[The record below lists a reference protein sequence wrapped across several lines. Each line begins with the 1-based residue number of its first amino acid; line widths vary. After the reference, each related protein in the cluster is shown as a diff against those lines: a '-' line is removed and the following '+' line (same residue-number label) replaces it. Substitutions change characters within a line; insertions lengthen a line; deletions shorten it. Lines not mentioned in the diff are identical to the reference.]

1 MDRAERHHV
10 TRGRALVAGVDSSTQ
25 STKIVVC
32 DAGTGQVVRAARAP
46 HPDGT
51 EVHPDRWWEAYEQ
64 ASGDGILDGV
74 SAVSVGGQQHGMV
87 TLDEDDTVVR
97 DALLWNDTRSAGAA
111 RDLTAE
117 LGGAGAWVDAVGLV
131 PVASFTVT
139 KLRWLAEHE
148 PEKAAR
154 VARVLLPHD
163 WLTGRILQQGRG
175 FERWSTDRGD
185 ASGTGYWSAADD
197 GYRLDLLERAFGR
210 VVDVP
215 EVLAPAQPAGRT
227 DDGLLVAAG
236 TGDNMGAA
244 LGLTL
249 HPGDVVVSLG
259 TSGTVFTPHPSA
271 IRDESGAIAGFAD
284 ATGHHL
290 PLMCTLNAARVLT
303 AAAAMIGVD
312 LAELDRLALQASPG
326 AGGLSLLPY
335 LDGERTPD
343 LPHATG
349 TLSGLTRSNATPENL
364 ARAAVEGMLCNL
376 VAGVDALRDKDV
388 EVRRIL
394 LIGGAAASRAV
405 REIAPGLFRAPV
417 VVPAPAEYVGVG
429 AARQAAWALSGKQEP
444 PTWALEIDS
453 EHTVRPSVE
462 QAHADVVA
470 RYQDLLT
477 RTYGR

>member
-1 MDRAERHHV
+1 MERAEQRHV
-10 TRGRALVAGVDSSTQ
+10 TQAQTLVAGVDTSTQ
-25 STKIVVC
+25 STKVVVC
-32 DAGTGQVVRAARAP
+32 DAETGQVVRTARAP

-64 ASGDGILDGV
+64 ASGNGILDGV
-74 SAVSVGGQQHGMV
+74 SAVAVGGQQHGMV
-87 TLDEDDTVVR
+87 ALDEDDTVVR

-117 LGGAGAWVDAVGLV
+117 LGGVGAWVDAVGLV

-148 PEKAAR
+148 PENAAR
-154 VARVLLPHD
+154 VARVVLPHD

-197 GYRLDLLERAFGR
+197 DYRLDLLERAFGR
-210 VVDVP
+210 VVGVP
-215 EVLAPAQPAGRT
+215 EVLAPAQPAGCT
-227 DDGLLVAAG
+227 ADGLLVAAG

-259 TSGTVFTPHPSA
+259 TSGTVFTPHDRA

-312 LAELDRLALQASPG
+312 LAELDRLALQAS
-326 AGGLSLLPY
+326 
-335 LDGERTPD
+335 
-343 LPHATG
+343 
-349 TLSGLTRSNATPENL
+349 
-364 ARAAVEGMLCNL
+364 
-376 VAGVDALRDKDV
+376 
-388 EVRRIL
+388 
-394 LIGGAAASRAV
+394 
-405 REIAPGLFRAPV
+405 RAPEASACC
-417 VVPAPAEYVGVG
+417 PTSMESAPQTCQTPRG
-429 AARQAAWALSGKQEP
+429 P
-444 PTWALEIDS
+444 
-453 EHTVRPSVE
+453 
-462 QAHADVVA
+462 
-470 RYQDLLT
+470 
-477 RTYGR
+477 